1 MKRASLCVAASI
13 AIFTGCVVIP
23 KTFDANINVTI
34 RQIQQQ
40 ADGILDAIGVPPP
53 SAAAP
58 KKTSLLRSTIDLLD
72 PMPVAYA
79 ADVKDDSPRIK
90 QLVASMKTRYPEVDA
105 AKKSGAVGENNRGL
119 LELVKPEK
127 IADAEKKNAVQRTV
141 AAENDDR
148 KALYQ
153 EVARLNSDQNL
164 TVSAVERVYAQK
176 RLERAQPGE
185 LFQLPPAG
193 PDLTAFASSPAGK
206 KLGAAATAGAWV
218 TIP

>member
-1 MKRASLCVAASI
+1 MKRASLCVAASV
-13 AIFTGCVVIP
+13 AILAGCVVIP

-40 ADGILDAIGVPPP
+40 ADQILDAIGAPPP
-53 SAAAP
+53 AASAP
-58 KKTSLLRSTIDLLD
+58 KKTSLLRSTIDLFD

-79 ADVKDDSPRIK
+79 ADVKEDSPRIK
-90 QLVASMKTRYPEVDA
+90 QLVGSMKARYPEVDA
-105 AKKSGAVGENNRGL
+105 ATKTGAAGENNRGL

-127 IADAEKKNAVQRTV
+127 ISDAEKKNAVQRTI

-153 EVARLNSDQNL
+153 EIARLNSDQNL

-193 PDLTAFASSPAGK
+193 QDFTAFANSPVGK
-206 KLGAAATAGAWV
+206 KLGGSATAGAWV